1 MGTLNLEKGG
11 TLNLSKYN
19 GLKKVRVGLSW
30 DEAEKNNVN
39 DPDADLDLS
48 FFVLRNNRIVNPNDV
63 VFYDTVK
70 RGIKVN
76 GVQGAVDNRTGAGDG
91 DDEIG
96 LVEFDKLDPDVNK
109 ILITA
114 SVYNEVGKEKQTF
127 KRIRNAKIYLMNEE
141 TGEKLVETYLTEE
154 TSVYTIVEF
163 VMLEKVNG
171 EWIFK
176 SLIDGSTGDLET
188 VYKKY
193 C

>member
-1 MGTLNLEKGG
+1 
-11 TLNLSKYN
+11 
-19 GLKKVRVGLSW
+19 
-30 DEAEKNNVN
+30 
-39 DPDADLDLS
+39 
-48 FFVLRNNRIVNPNDV
+48 
-63 VFYDTVK
+63 
-70 RGIKVN
+70 
-76 GVQGAVDNRTGAGDG
+76 
-91 DDEIG
+91 
-96 LVEFDKLDPDVNK
+96 
-109 ILITA
+109 
-114 SVYNEVGKEKQTF
+114 
-127 KRIRNAKIYLMNEE
+127 MNEE